1 MTTCRNRNH
10 PRTRTRTPGRSPA
23 PAALL
28 MAAVLLC
35 ISAARPPEAAAQIYK
50 WVDDTGTEHYSTT
63 PPPNANILTP
73 KPAANQSPEPA
84 GQSQDTPSP
93 PQPVRNNAWDGSVK
107 QVKDYLR
114 HVLHDPDSIKYQ
126 DWSPVTAVD
135 TPTHAY
141 MVRCRYRAKNA
152 YGAYV
157 QENQIFYLDDSGAVV
172 NVMDWK

>member
-1 MTTCRNRNH
+1 MTTCT
-10 PRTRTRTPGRSPA
+10 RTRTRTRTSGRSPA

-28 MAAVLLC
+28 MAAVLLALL
-35 ISAARPPEAAAQIYK
+35 AASPPAPAAQIYK
-50 WVDDTGTEHYSTT
+50 WVDDAGTEHYSTT

-73 KPAANQSPEPA
+73 EPAAGQPPDPA
-84 GQSQDTPSP
+84 GQSQGNTAPSP
-93 PQPVRNNAWDGSVK
+93 PQPVRNSDWDGSVK

-157 QENQIFYLDDSGAVV
+157 QENQIFYLDAAGAVV